1 MILILTSSA
10 DTNADYV
17 IAWLKQYN
25 YPYFRLNADAIL
37 DGRFYISPL
46 ENKLYLDGQ
55 EIDLS
60 KVNAV
65 WLYKFGGFHKTGYFH
80 KNKAHITQDSV
91 GQLSSEFSAI
101 LISVMSMLS
110 DKKWLTRPST
120 SQVNKIDILR
130 KVAAFDIDVPPA
142 YIVSEKQILYDLL
155 QKEGSLISKS
165 IYEPFFIKK
174 PNGYYSMFTRQLDKE
189 NIDKLPSTFF
199 PSLVQRKIDKKYEIR
214 CFYLDGEFYSMAIFS
229 QKNKSTKL
237 DFRRYDW
244 ANPNRKVPYQLPKE
258 LASKLRKMLENLN
271 MNCCSLDIL
280 KSSEDNKYYFLEINP
295 TGQFGMVSQ
304 PCNYDLYNKIA
315 QKLIQMDS

>member
-17 IAWLKQYN
+17 IAWLKKYN

-37 DGRFYISPL
+37 DSRFYISPL
-46 ENKLYLDGQ
+46 ENKLCLEGQ
-55 EIDLS
+55 ELDLS
-60 KVNAV
+60 QIKAV
-65 WLYKFGGFHKTGYFH
+65 WLYKFGGFQKTGYFH
-80 KNKAHITQDSV
+80 THKDHIAKDSI
-91 GQLSSEFSAI
+91 GQLSTEFGAI
-101 LISVMSMLS
+101 LTSILSMLV
-110 DKKWLTRPST
+110 DKKWLTSPFA

-130 KVAAFDIDVPPA
+130 TAADFDVDVPA
-142 YIVSEKQILYDLL
+142 SYIVSEKQVLYDLL

-189 NIDKLPSTFF
+189 NIDKLPTTFF

-229 QKNKSTKL
+229 QKNKSTEL

-244 ANPNRKVPYQLPKE
+244 ANPNRKVPYQLP
-258 LASKLRKMLENLN
+258 LDLTSKLEKMLKALG

>member
-17 IAWLKQYN
+17 IAWLKKYH

-37 DGRFYISPL
+37 DNKFYISPL
-46 ENKLYLDGQ
+46 ENKLYLDEQ
-55 EIDLS
+55 EIDVS
-60 KVNAV
+60 QVNAV

-80 KNKAHITQDSV
+80 KNKDHLAKDSV

-101 LISVMSMLS
+101 LVSIMSMLS
-110 DKKWLTRPST
+110 DKKWLTKPST

-130 KVAAFDIDVPPA
+130 KAAAFDIDVPA
-142 YIVSEKQILYDLL
+142 SYIVSEKKVLYNLL

-199 PSLVQRKIDKKYEIR
+199 PSLVQRKINKKYEIR

-229 QKNKSTKL
+229 QKNKSTEL

-244 ANPNRKVPYQLPKE
+244 ANPNRKIPYQLPKE